1 MKRLLGLLLVLG
13 FPGASWSDLNLCAQA
28 QPVEEPRTAISNQ
41 ETPPT
46 PAPGA
51 AAKTVPLAATG
62 GRHGHLTG
70 QWIGNYSTQGEQVV
84 RVVTAGDI
92 LIAIKLTG
100 DSHVPAGNPTWWA
113 NLTTK
118 KLTWHIA
125 TQPGGPLTTLPGKLL
140 SHTRTQLVCQ
150 TAPGRPPVVFRRGS
164 SAEIAA
170 LLAAAKKQPPVS
182 SANSSRNANRRGNAP
197 FAQPGGG
204 RGDGGGSS
212 GMDAMTRGGRGG
224 TSGGRGGTSGG
235 RAGTVASAASA
246 IDNPL
251 AIGKHAPEI
260 EGEDL
265 DGIRFKL
272 SDYRGKVIVLDFW
285 GDW

>member
-1 MKRLLGLLLVLG
+1 M
-13 FPGASWSDLNLCAQA
+13 
-28 QPVEEPRTAISNQ
+28 
-41 ETPPT
+41 
-46 PAPGA
+46 
-51 AAKTVPLAATG
+51 
-62 GRHGHLTG
+62 
-70 QWIGNYSTQGEQVV
+70 
-84 RVVTAGDI
+84 
-92 LIAIKLTG
+92 
-100 DSHVPAGNPTWWA
+100 
-113 NLTTK
+113 
-118 KLTWHIA
+118 
-125 TQPGGPLTTLPGKLL
+125 QPGGPLTTLPGKLL

-204 RGDGGGSS
+204 RGDGGGRS
-212 GMDAMTRGGRGG
+212 GMDAKPRYGRGG
-224 TSGGRGGTSGG
+224 TSGGRG
-235 RAGTVASAASA
+235 GTVASAASA